1 MLSNSLC
8 NNTRLLFYYSYSY
21 TGYWTFEKES
31 FVNLLIKLLMPNNDV
46 WYCSEWEHNIVA
58 NISLVLLLYSLLC
71 HVIHSFI
78 QHWTQYKLQSMS
90 FRNATTINT
99 RPHWLFWQI
108 FEDKSKHT
116 KFDCSF
122 SISLHGV
129 KEQNSTSSY
138 LYFVRA
144 GESIWNV
151 VGLEGRMFYSVSP
164 FKQVVLVR
172 FPQKSCILNIFSTF
186 CLCNCLTQ
194 YPKEAS
200 LKIKSID

>member
-1 MLSNSLC
+1 MCDIVPNENIILWQIFPSFCSSIHSC
-8 NNTRLLFYYSYSY
+8 VT
-21 TGYWTFEKES
+21 S
-31 FVNLLIKLLMPNNDV
+31 FV
-46 WYCSEWEHNIVA
+46 
-58 NISLVLLLYSLLC
+58 
-71 HVIHSFI
+71 HSFI

-172 FPQKSCILNIFSTF
+172 FPQKSCIFNIFSTF
-186 CLCNCLTQ
+186 CLCNCLTK

-200 LKIKSID
+200 LKIKSIDYPTLEVNGNKKKSLQRC